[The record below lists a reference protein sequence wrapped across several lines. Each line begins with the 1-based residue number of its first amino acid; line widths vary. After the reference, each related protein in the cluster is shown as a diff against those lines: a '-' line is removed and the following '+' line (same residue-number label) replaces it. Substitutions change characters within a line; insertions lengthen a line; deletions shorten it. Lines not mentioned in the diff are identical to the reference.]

1 MPATAIPVDTGM
13 ADGLVGMC
21 VQVLSPISTSRERPI
36 VSVRRARE
44 MKLAGTR
51 NMGRYEIVPLAFNRS
66 GDPPVDVPVEE
77 FLEALA
83 RPTQHLEWCVEG
95 TQQR

>member
-1 MPATAIPVDTGM
+1 
-13 ADGLVGMC
+13 
-21 VQVLSPISTSRERPI
+21 
-36 VSVRRARE
+36 

-77 FLEALA
+77 FLESLA